1 MLALLYI
8 MVLIGVITYYK
19 RTCDKFDSNQF
30 LWVTYALI
38 GYGLGFCI
46 EFAYVLLLHENMIG
60 LLGKKIATTVFIP
73 ISLLSYILAAFLFHK
88 CLNMIYRKRFKRLK
102 GKDIR

>member
-1 MLALLYI
+1 MLALLYLI
-8 MVLIGVITYYK
+8 VLIGVILYYK

-30 LWVTYALI
+30 LWVAYALI

-46 EFAYVLLLHENMIG
+46 EFVYVLFLHENIIG
-60 LLGKKIATTVFIP
+60 LLGKNIANRVFIP

-88 CLNMIYRKRFKRLK
+88 FLNKLYRKKIK
-102 GKDIR
+102 G